1 MEFMVKKIHLCLA
14 ALALA
19 LPLSLLAHEHHAP
32 HQGSLQV
39 MGEEFAHY
47 ELCLD
52 PASGT
57 LTVYVLDGE
66 AEKPVRVKAKVLL
79 FKLTPRGTKK
89 TVRVLAKAVA
99 NELTGETVG
108 DTSQFEA
115 TLAALKGVTA
125 LDGVLLQ
132 GEVKG
137 RVFKSLKIKHPEG
150 NEDGHDD

>member
-1 MEFMVKKIHLCLA
+1 MKKIPLTLA
-14 ALALA
+14 ALL
-19 LPLSLLAHEHHAP
+19 LLQPLSLFSHEHHAP
-32 HQGSLQV
+32 HHGSLQV

-47 ELCLD
+47 ELTLD

-89 TVRVLAKAVA
+89 PVRVVAKAVA

-115 TLAALKGVTA
+115 TVTVLKGVTA
-125 LDGVLLQ
+125 VDGVLLL

-137 RVFKSLKIKHPEG
+137 RVFKNLKIKHPEG